1 MKQWLRKI
9 FFWDE
14 PPQGAHFG
22 LTLFFLVPWIGL
34 TLMYFLIYP
43 LFCISQCNVVLPLRL
58 ILLGILFVWLTAAY
72 NAFLL
77 IRLLIVNRHGLL
89 KKLPW
94 GMLIQGVVLFMAGFY
109 LCRLLIIKLIIDFPL
124 FSYNQ
129 QISQKYASTMND
141 RIIPALFSGNS
152 VIIGIVLIVIL
163 LAAGYISLGKTI
175 AGIGQVP
182 YSQLWTKGVKAQ
194 WALIIGIYLL
204 SWGIGL
210 YAVYNSRKEVAKLE
224 ESLGKPLT
232 AEALGEIYFHGQQ
245 PDADFWT
252 KLQETEPSAILN
264 QDNTDQT
271 MDDDNSETESS
282 EDTKRKIPW
291 NTVYGAMAGNPFG
304 ESISQEIIDRWK
316 TDFLNRPETKAW
328 EALFEQPLP
337 PAAREYSNAKP
348 LIENMLPEL
357 KYGRTLCRY
366 ESSRIRV
373 ALELK
378 DFREVEA
385 ALSRMRNASDYYE
398 HDTFLIGGLVWVA
411 CEAIQMNALAHIID
425 SAQPSDEWLRQL
437 DKWLESREQKVETV
451 QRNGCYGEAI
461 TSLNILDTIWKGK
474 SISDNGSL
482 KPVNHRILIC
492 LMPQLLYMFAQETKG
507 LAEMHWTGIEHGYR
521 GQRSHGVFADTLKT
535 GILSGEI
542 KFKSITA
549 EYRIVRGLIAAELH
563 RRQHGSFPQELPLL
577 QDPFKKQHQPLKYQ
591 YGEIDIYPQGEP
603 QKKIH
608 GVKIWTIG
616 PNGKD
621 EGGLF
626 KNYEIGPDDT
636 HLWLHA
642 K

>member
-1 MKQWLRKI
+1 MKQLLRRM
-9 FFWDE
+9 FFWDKS
-14 PPQGAHFG
+14 PQGAHFG

-34 TLMYFLIYP
+34 TLIVFLFYP
-43 LFCISQCNVVLPLRL
+43 LFCISQCNVILPLRL
-58 ILLGILFVWLTAAY
+58 FALSIGFAWLIGAY
-72 NAFLL
+72 IVFLL
-77 IRLLIVNRHGLL
+77 IRLLFVNRHGLF
-89 KKLPW
+89 KKIPW
-94 GMLIQGVVLFMAGFY
+94 GMLIQGVVLFMAGIY
-109 LCRLLIIKLIIDFPL
+109 LCRLLIIKLTIDFPA
-124 FSYNQ
+124 FSYNR
-129 QISQKYASTMND
+129 QISQNYAATLNN

-152 VIIGIVLIVIL
+152 IIIGIVLIVIL
-163 LAAGYISLGKTI
+163 LAVGYISLGKTI

-194 WALIIGIYLL
+194 WGLIIGIYLL

-210 YAVYNSRKEVAKLE
+210 YAVCSNHKEVAKLE
-224 ESLGKPLT
+224 KSLGKPLT

-252 KLQETEPSAILN
+252 KLQGNEPSAILN
-264 QDNTDQT
+264 QDNTAQAT
-271 MDDDNSETESS
+271 DDDEDDRES
-282 EDTKRKIPW
+282 DTKAKQKIPW
-291 NTVYGAMAGNPFG
+291 NAVYGAMAGNPFG

-316 TDFLNRPETKAW
+316 TDFLDRPETKAW

-348 LIENMLPEL
+348 LIEYMLPEL
-357 KYGRTLCRY
+357 KYGRTLCCY
-366 ESSRIRV
+366 ESSRIRL
-373 ALELK
+373 ALESK
-378 DFREVEA
+378 DFHEVEA
-385 ALSRMRNASDYYE
+385 ALTRMRNASEYYE
-398 HDTFLIGGLVWVA
+398 HDTFLIGGLVWIA
-411 CEAIQMNALAHIID
+411 CEAFQMDALAHIID

-437 DKWLESREQKVETV
+437 DKWLESREQKVGTV

-461 TSLNILDTIWKGK
+461 TSFNILDTIWKGK
-474 SISDNGSL
+474 VISDNSTL

-507 LAEMHWTGIEHGYR
+507 LAQMHRTGIEHGYR
-521 GQRSHGVFADTLKT
+521 GQRPHGMLAATLNP
-535 GILSGEI
+535 GNLSGEI
-542 KFKSITA
+542 KFKSIIA

-563 RRQHGSFPQELPLL
+563 RRQHGSFPQELSLL

-591 YGEIDIYPQGEP
+591 YGEIEVYPQGEP
-603 QKKIH
+603 PKKIH

-616 PNGKD
+616 LNGKD

>member
-1 MKQWLRKI
+1 M

-14 PPQGAHFG
+14 SAQGAHFG
-22 LTLFFLVPWIGL
+22 LTLFFLVPWIWL
-34 TLMYFLIYP
+34 TLMYLLIYP
-43 LFCISQCNVVLPLRL
+43 MFFITQYKDAALSLLALISLLALL
-58 ILLGILFVWLTAAY
+58 ILTYGVA
-72 NAFLL
+72 LL
-77 IRLLIVNRHGLL
+77 LRVLIVNQHGLL
-89 KKLPW
+89 KRLPW

-109 LCRLLIIKLIIDFPL
+109 LCRLLIIKLTIDFPA
-124 FSYNQ
+124 FSYNR
-129 QISQKYASTMND
+129 QISQNYASTMNN

-152 VIIGIVLIVIL
+152 VIIGIMLIVIL
-163 LAAGYISLGKTI
+163 LAAGYISLCKTI
-175 AGIGQVP
+175 AAIGQVP

-194 WALIIGIYLL
+194 WALIIGIYFL

-210 YAVYNSRKEVAKLE
+210 YAVHNSHKEVAKLE

-252 KLQETEPSAILN
+252 KLQETEPDNLLN
-264 QDNTDQT
+264 QNDTDQT
-271 MDDDNSETESS
+271 TDDDEVDTES
-282 EDTKRKIPW
+282 DTKAKQKIPW
-291 NTVYGAMAGNPFG
+291 NAVYAAMAGNPFG

-316 TDFLNRPETKAW
+316 TGFLDRPETKAW

-357 KYGRTLCRY
+357 KYGRILCRY

-373 ALELK
+373 ALESK
-378 DFREVEA
+378 DFHEVEA
-385 ALSRMRNASDYYE
+385 ALARMRNASDYYE
-398 HDTFLIGGLVWVA
+398 HDTFLIGSLVWVA
-411 CEAIQMNALAHIID
+411 CEAFQMNALAQIID

-437 DKWLESREQKVETV
+437 DQWLESREQKVGPL

-461 TSLNILDTIWKGK
+461 TSFNILDTIWKGK
-474 SISDNGSL
+474 TISDNGLL
-482 KPVNHRILIC
+482 KPVNHRVLIW
-492 LMPQLLYMFAQETKG
+492 LMPQILYMFAEETKG
-507 LAEMHWTGIEHGYR
+507 LAEMHRIGIEHGYR
-521 GQRSHGVFADTLKT
+521 GQWSHGVLADTLKT

-542 KFKSITA
+542 KFKSIIA
-549 EYRIVRGLIAAELH
+549 EYRIVRGLIAAELY

-591 YGEIDIYPQGEP
+591 YSEIDVYPQGEP
-603 QKKIH
+603 SKKIH

-616 PNGKD
+616 HNGRD
-621 EGGLF
+621 EGGLY

-636 HLWLHA
+636 NFWLHT